1 MKKNYSIIKISSEK
15 KSSVYILV
23 LLLCL
28 SFTNL
33 SYAWNAAGH
42 QLMAAITWDLLST
55 EQQDYWVDILEHHP
69 RFKKDFEDH
78 IPKYVKRNPDT
89 YKEWIFRR
97 ASTWPDIARGIP
109 EKQKD
114 KYHHG
119 SWHYINYPIYLDKKV
134 NTDFVNLKTKWQ
146 GDFNNKLNIIQA
158 LKGNIEVLNKHGAS
172 KKEKAVALSWVL
184 HLTGDSHQPLHSTAL
199 FSKNYFKKGDRGGNL
214 IKISGQ
220 GQVTNLHWFWDSR
233 LDNTTSFRII
243 DLKAKKLAEQHHSHA
258 LKNHNKPIKSWL
270 KNSNKLAKKHVYSSA
285 ILSTLKN
292 NEKYKKNQPT
302 IVISNNYDIQ
312 AREASNSLIVDSAYK
327 MAQLLKDI

>member
-1 MKKNYSIIKISSEK
+1 MTKESAKIKRSSAK
-15 KSSVYILV
+15 KSQTNILI

-28 SFTNL
+28 SFNSI

-42 QLMAAITWDLLST
+42 QLMAAITWDLLSV

-69 RFKKDFEDH
+69 RFKKDFKDH
-78 IPKYVKRNPDT
+78 LPQYVKSNPDA
-89 YKEWIFRR
+89 YKEWVFRR

-109 EKQKD
+109 EKQRD

-134 NTDFVNLKTKWQ
+134 DTKFVNLKTKWQ
-146 GDFNNKLNIIQA
+146 GDFNNTLNIIQA
-158 LKGNIEVLNKHGAS
+158 LKGNIEVLSKRGAS
-172 KKEKAVALSWVL
+172 KKEKAVALSWAL

-220 GQVTNLHWFWDSR
+220 GRVTNLHWFWDSR

-243 DLKAKKLAEQHHSHA
+243 DLKAKKLAEQRHINA
-258 LKNHNKPIKSWL
+258 FKNQNKSIKSWL
-270 KNSNKLAKKHVYSSA
+270 KDSNKLAKKHVYSPTM
-285 ILSTLKN
+285 LSTLKS
-292 NEKYKKNQPT
+292 NEKNSKNQPS
-302 IVISNNYDIQ
+302 IVISNNYDTQ
-312 AREASNSLIVDSAYK
+312 ARNVSNSLIVDAAYK

>member
-1 MKKNYSIIKISSEK
+1 MKKNNSIIKISSEK

-42 QLMAAITWDLLST
+42 QLMAAITWDLLSV

-69 RFKKDFEDH
+69 RFKKDFKDH
-78 IPKYVKRNPDT
+78 TTKYVKRNPDT
-89 YKEWIFRR
+89 YKEWVFRR

-109 EKQKD
+109 AKQRD

-119 SWHYINYPIYLDKKV
+119 SWHYINFPIYLDKKV
-134 NTDFVNLKTKWQ
+134 DTKFVNRKTKWH
-146 GDFNNKLNIIQA
+146 GVFNNDLNIIQA
-158 LKGNIEVLNKHGAS
+158 LKGNIEVLSKQGAS

-199 FSKNYFKKGDRGGNL
+199 FSKNYFEKGDRGGNL
-214 IKISGQ
+214 IQISGQ

-243 DLKAKKLAEQHHSHA
+243 DLKAKKLNGKNHANA
-258 LKNHNKPIKSWL
+258 LKNQNKSIKSWL
-270 KNSNKLAKKHVYSSA
+270 KDSNKLAKKHVYTPA
-285 ILSTLKN
+285 LLSILKN
-292 NEKYKKNQPT
+292 NEKNSKNQPT
-302 IVISNNYDIQ
+302 IEISNNYNIQ
-312 AREASNSLIVDSAYK
+312 ARDVSNALIVDAAYK
-327 MAQLLKDI
+327 MASLLKNI